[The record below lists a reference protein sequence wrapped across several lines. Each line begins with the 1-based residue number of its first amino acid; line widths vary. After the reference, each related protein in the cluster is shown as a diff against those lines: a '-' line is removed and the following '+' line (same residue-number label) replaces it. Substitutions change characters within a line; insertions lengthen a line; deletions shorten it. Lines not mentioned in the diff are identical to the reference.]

1 MEYTIEFIQ
10 ITKETL
16 PDGYGNIVM
25 DTLPAINMNYKF
37 TQEYETKKEYY
48 ETFLRRVGDMIIQRH
63 MALLEHALQMKRTFE
78 ATYGMYQVKSYSF
91 VFKYDTT
98 QCPRP
103 DEDLDP
109 GDIRY
114 LLQMSRYYF
123 ALQIHLEEAY
133 RIHKRCTHYKK
144 QAYEFKEREYQLRK
158 SMGKISYHDFSQR
171 HPYKRIEFPTH
182 TEAYMRA
189 YRNQWVKRVYDMEK
203 YIHIHKGEATPTE
216 CKAYRAL
223 TQPADLSSLEYDHIH
238 DEDYDPFDAGND
250 ETKELFHMRK
260 TMNGND
266 NYTTILPI
274 QRVSQIH

>member
-1 MEYTIEFIQ
+1 
-10 ITKETL
+10 
-16 PDGYGNIVM
+16 
-25 DTLPAINMNYKF
+25 
-37 TQEYETKKEYY
+37 
-48 ETFLRRVGDMIIQRH
+48 MIIQRH

-171 HPYKRIEFPTH
+171 HPYKSIYASIPKSVGKE
-182 TEAYMRA
+182 
-189 YRNQWVKRVYDMEK
+189 
-203 YIHIHKGEATPTE
+203 
-216 CKAYRAL
+216 
-223 TQPADLSSLEYDHIH
+223 SL
-238 DEDYDPFDAGND
+238 
-250 ETKELFHMRK
+250 
-260 TMNGND
+260 
-266 NYTTILPI
+266 
-274 QRVSQIH
+274 